1 MQLAREVKTLHLKP
15 TKVIYSE
22 NNHVYTT
29 SNQKYHL
36 LQLERLTQWKSNRG
50 ACKSKGTNTD
60 RIAFQRKSKGA
71 HQSLKI

>member
-36 LQLERLTQWKSNRG
+36 LQLERLTQWKGDRG
-50 ACKSKGTNTD
+50 A
-60 RIAFQRKSKGA
+60 
-71 HQSLKI
+71 